1 MEWQVY
7 LEQSIIEECYG
18 INQKNKDYGESHY
31 IGPYSADHSDDGSS
45 EWASGYPHDAWR
57 DLYKP
62 YIQAYKS
69 GASAPT
75 IETEELVYW
84 YRPTPKG
91 VTCTND
97 TLQAPNGIN
106 LLSDSIFVAT
116 MLKEAATLTVTS
128 GTNAAVSI
136 DVPAGI
142 VTSNVTMGVGEQ
154 TFVLSRDGQTIL
166 NGTGGLSIVDTCEKY
181 NYNVYVGSV
190 AA

>member
-1 MEWQVY
+1 MVSLI
-7 LEQSIIEECYG
+7 LEQSIIEKYHE
-18 INQKNKDYGESHY
+18 INQKNEDYGESHY

-45 EWASGYPHDAWR
+45 EWAAGFPHDAWR

-75 IETEELVYW
+75 IDTEEMVYW

-97 TLQAPNGIN
+97 TLPAPNGIN

-116 MLKEAATLTVTS
+116 MLKEPATLTVTS
-128 GTNAAVSI
+128 GGNAAVSI

-154 TFVLSRDGQTIL
+154 SFVLSRDGQTIL
-166 NGTGGLSIVDTCEKY
+166 NGTGGLSIVDTCKTY

-190 AA
+190 TA